1 MAEEKNVS
9 KQQTE
14 ETAVAARE
22 DTVPAEQSVDYS
34 PEALLAAAIERQ
46 LPVESIERLLA
57 MRRELK
63 AEWARERY
71 FESLA
76 AFQRECP
83 EIEKTTAVL
92 NKDGTP
98 RYYYA
103 KLGDIVQQ
111 VKDTLAEHGFSYTV
125 HPTDESVEGWVTAK
139 VVAHHRDGHDEE
151 SSMSVPIDPEAYMNA
166 PQKVA
171 AARTFATRYA
181 FLGVLGIVA
190 VDEDD
195 DAQSIDAETAI
206 EYSDQIKRLRG
217 CSSLDGLRATG
228 KELHDR
234 FKGEGDERGVK
245 TVLAEYNRLKAQME
259 GGSRG

>member
-1 MAEEKNVS
+1 MAEEKNVTE
-9 KQQTE
+9 QQTE

-22 DTVPAEQSVDYS
+22 DTAPAEPIADHS

-83 EIEKTTAVL
+83 EIEKTTAVP

-111 VKDTLAEHGFSYTV
+111 VKDILAEHGFSYTV

-217 CSSLDGLRATG
+217 CSSLDELRATG
-228 KELHDR
+228 KQLHDR

-245 TVLAEYNRLKAQME
+245 TVLAEYLRLKAQME